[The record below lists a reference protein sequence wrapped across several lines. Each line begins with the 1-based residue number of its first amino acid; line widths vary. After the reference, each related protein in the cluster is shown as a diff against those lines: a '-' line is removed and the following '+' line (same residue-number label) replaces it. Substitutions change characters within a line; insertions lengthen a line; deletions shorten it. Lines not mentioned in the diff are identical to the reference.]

1 MGSVHARFLDDLI
14 AMCRDSNVPLHQAVK
29 VTGWHGL
36 GLYLDFIGIGVR
48 SETMNADDSDS
59 YEDRIRDKHPD
70 KLWWEDWR
78 GNKWLFFWIIVAV
91 VAMIVVGFLVS

>member
-1 MGSVHARFLDDLI
+1 MD
-14 AMCRDSNVPLHQAVK
+14 
-29 VTGWHGL
+29 
-36 GLYLDFIGIGVR
+36 
-48 SETMNADDSDS
+48 ADDSDS

-91 VAMIVVGFLVS
+91 VAMVVVGFLVS